1 VALVVTIGVA
11 RVYTGKHDT
20 TDVLAGWILGGLWAG
35 AVTRSSNVRA
45 SDCAQPAHSLWPTS
59 AVKGTASSKST

>member
-1 VALVVTIGVA
+1 GVA
-11 RVYTGKHDT
+11 RVYSGQHDG

-35 AVTRSSNVRA
+35 AVTRWVNERA
-45 SDCAQPAHSLWPTS
+45 GRLRPQPAHSLTPTS